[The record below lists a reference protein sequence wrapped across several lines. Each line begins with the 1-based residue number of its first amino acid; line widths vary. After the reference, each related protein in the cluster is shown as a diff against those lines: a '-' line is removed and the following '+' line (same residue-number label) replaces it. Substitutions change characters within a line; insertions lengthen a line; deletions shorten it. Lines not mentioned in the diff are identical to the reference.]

1 MRRVAQVP
9 ASRKRV
15 TVAST
20 LPMFTNLGPLPLA
33 CRLGRFWSFGG
44 QGTRNPLLFIC
55 EAKVKKKKKRKY
67 RTITSA
73 ERIINFDKALRRPL
87 HLRQVRAQDSRKNPT
102 IHAGM
107 ILPCE
112 NISQASDM
120 GHVRVKPTLLATSP
134 VAAYLGLERKER
146 SALAKNRERSRST
159 INDHN

>member
-20 LPMFTNLGPLPLA
+20 LATTPSLPL
-33 CRLGRFWSFGG
+33 
-44 QGTRNPLLFIC
+44 GTLLEFRRPRHTQPSPIHMRSQSR
-55 EAKVKKKKKRKY
+55 KKKKRKY

>member
-1 MRRVAQVP
+1 
-9 ASRKRV
+9 
-15 TVAST
+15 
-20 LPMFTNLGPLPLA
+20 
-33 CRLGRFWSFGG
+33 
-44 QGTRNPLLFIC
+44 
-55 EAKVKKKKKRKY
+55 
-67 RTITSA
+67 
-73 ERIINFDKALRRPL
+73 
-87 HLRQVRAQDSRKNPT
+87 
-102 IHAGM
+102 M